1 MNPSNAA
8 IATNTTVTTAVL
20 VVHLGTLGQTVN
32 PPLPHPLQ
40 KQGARGAAL
49 LETPVLGVMSAWER
63 KWCGDLRQSGLSV
76 ATFNILADGWVDGEK
91 HAACFPNILDSS
103 RERLESVLDH
113 LRGRDATVQSR
124 VADSGRTIS
133 RAGRFSQK

>member
-1 MNPSNAA
+1 MWLWLVVQAVRVRSE
-8 IATNTTVTTAVL
+8 TYLAVL
-20 VVHLGTLGQTVN
+20 RVV
-32 PPLPHPLQ
+32 
-40 KQGARGAAL
+40 
-49 LETPVLGVMSAWER
+49 VMSWER
-63 KWCGDLRQSGLSV
+63 KWRGDQRQSGLSV

-91 HAACFPNILDSS
+91 HGACFPNILDSS